1 MNLHLEFQ
9 VRKQYYRAELLDSK
23 SAIDTETVQKKK
35 CRHLCMNFLEGK
47 SFVKVAGMRRE
58 PL

>member
-23 SAIDTETVQKKK
+23 SAIDTETVQKKNVDI
-35 CRHLCMNFLEGK
+35 CAWI
-47 SFVKVAGMRRE
+47 S
-58 PL
+58 